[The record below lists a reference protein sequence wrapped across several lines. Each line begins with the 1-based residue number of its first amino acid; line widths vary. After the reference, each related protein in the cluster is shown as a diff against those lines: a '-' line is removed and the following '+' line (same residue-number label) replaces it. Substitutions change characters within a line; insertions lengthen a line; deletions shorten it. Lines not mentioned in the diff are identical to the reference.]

1 MLKIQKV
8 YGLEVLDSRGNPTV
22 CAQVQLSSGVAAAAA
37 VPSGAST
44 GQFEAHE
51 LRDGDLLRYGGKGVR
66 RAVEHIETQISPVLE
81 KLKDLRLQTIDT
93 AMIELD
99 GTENKSKLGANA
111 MLAVSIACARALAIE
126 HKQPLFRFLGGECA
140 CRLPV
145 PMLNILNGGA
155 HAGNNVDIQEFMIV
169 PKGISAFPEALRVSC
184 EIYHTLGGLLREKGL
199 ACGVGDEG
207 GFAPSLESDEAA
219 LDLLCEA
226 IERAGF
232 SDGQVQIALDAAASE
247 WYCNGGYLLP
257 KRQVQYS
264 AEGLISRWEELC
276 GNYPIC
282 SIEDPLGETD
292 TEGWQELTR
301 RLGQKVQLVGDD
313 LFVTHRD
320 RVATGVEQGIA
331 NAVLIKPNQVGTLTE
346 TYLAIEEA
354 KKAGYGVILSHR
366 SGETEDTTI
375 ADLAV
380 AWGAGMIKTGAP
392 CRGERTAKY
401 NRLLQIAR
409 QTANCRG

>member
-207 GFAPSLESDEAA
+207 GFAPSLDSDEAA

-320 RVATGVEQGIA
+320 RVAAGVEQGIA

>member
-257 KRQVQYS
+257 KRQVKYS

-276 GNYPIC
+276 SNYPIC

-320 RVATGVEQGIA
+320 RVAAGVEQGIA

>member
-66 RAVEHIETQISPVLE
+66 RAVEHIETQISPALE
-81 KLKDLRLQTIDT
+81 RLNDLRLQTIDT
-93 AMIELD
+93 TMIELD

-111 MLAVSIACARALAIE
+111 MLAVSIACARALAME

-169 PKGISAFPEALRVSC
+169 PKGISAFPEALRVSS

-232 SDGQVQIALDAAASE
+232 SDVQVQIALDAAASE
-247 WYCNGGYLLP
+247 WYSEGGYLLP

-276 GNYPIC
+276 GKYPIC

-313 LFVTHRD
+313 LFVTHRE
-320 RVATGVEQGIA
+320 RVAAGVEQGIA

>member
-66 RAVEHIETQISPVLE
+66 RAVEHIETQISPALE

-145 PMLNILNGGA
+145 PMLNVLNGGA

-320 RVATGVEQGIA
+320 RVAAGVEQGIA

>member
-320 RVATGVEQGIA
+320 RVAAGVEQGIA

-409 QTANCRG
+409 

>member
-81 KLKDLRLQTIDT
+81 KLKDLRLQTIDA

-199 ACGVGDEG
+199 ACGVETRAVLRRASRAMKLRWICCVKRLN
-207 GFAPSLESDEAA
+207 APVFPTVRCRLRWTP
-219 LDLLCEA
+219 L
-226 IERAGF
+226 RANGTATAGICCP
-232 SDGQVQIALDAAASE
+232 SGRCSIAPRGWIA
-247 WYCNGGYLLP
+247 
-257 KRQVQYS
+257 
-264 AEGLISRWEELC
+264 RWEELC

-320 RVATGVEQGIA
+320 RVAAGVEQGIA

>member
-66 RAVEHIETQISPVLE
+66 RAVEHIETQISPVQE

-320 RVATGVEQGIA
+320 RVAAGVEQGIA

>member
-1 MLKIQKV
+1 MFTDGKTTA
-8 YGLEVLDSRGNPTV
+8 GPPP
-22 CAQVQLSSGVAAAAA
+22 APVAAAARASGVIIYCIGLIGSDGIDVSVLNDWATDPDASHVA
-37 VPSGAST
+37 VTPDDADLEELFKDLAANISKTGATNIVIDEVISPDFVITSVTPPTKGTAMMVDMNTIQWKIDELGVSANEGASLEFFIKHT
-44 GQFEAHE
+44 AQDSGEKQVNQSITYSDTEGNVVVFPDPTVTVECGIIVRPE
-51 LRDGDLLRYGGKGVR
+51 PCPIPVDL
-66 RAVEHIETQISPVLE
+66 
-81 KLKDLRLQTIDT
+81 
-93 AMIELD
+93 
-99 GTENKSKLGANA
+99 
-111 MLAVSIACARALAIE
+111 
-126 HKQPLFRFLGGECA
+126 
-140 CRLPV
+140 
-145 PMLNILNGGA
+145 
-155 HAGNNVDIQEFMIV
+155 
-169 PKGISAFPEALRVSC
+169 
-184 EIYHTLGGLLREKGL
+184 TLGGLLREKGL

-232 SDGQVQIALDAAASE
+232 SDVQVQIALDAAASE
-247 WYCNGGYLLP
+247 WYSEGGYLLP

-276 GNYPIC
+276 GKYPIC

-320 RVATGVEQGIA
+320 RVAAGVEQGIA

>member
-81 KLKDLRLQTIDT
+81 KLKDLRLQTIDA

-320 RVATGVEQGIA
+320 RVAAGVEQGIA

>member
-282 SIEDPLGETD
+282 SIEDPLGEMD

-320 RVATGVEQGIA
+320 RVAAGVEQGIA

>member
-66 RAVEHIETQISPVLE
+66 RAVEHIETQISPALE
-81 KLKDLRLQTIDT
+81 KLKDLRLQTIDAT
-93 AMIELD
+93 MIELD

-207 GFAPSLESDEAA
+207 GFAPSLDSDEAA

-247 WYCNGGYLLP
+247 WASEGGYLLP
-257 KRQVQYS
+257 KRQMQYS
-264 AEGLISRWEELC
+264 AEGLIARWEELC

-320 RVATGVEQGIA
+320 RVAAGVEQGIA

>member
-1 MLKIQKV
+1 MK
-8 YGLEVLDSRGNPTV
+8 RT
-22 CAQVQLSSGVAAAAA
+22 
-37 VPSGAST
+37 
-44 GQFEAHE
+44 E

-320 RVATGVEQGIA
+320 RVAAGVEQGIA

>member
-99 GTENKSKLGANA
+99 DTENKSKLGANA

-320 RVATGVEQGIA
+320 RVAAGVEQGIA

>member
-126 HKQPLFRFLGGECA
+126 HKRPLFRFLGGECA

-320 RVATGVEQGIA
+320 RVAAGVEQGIA

>member
-1 MLKIQKV
+1 M
-8 YGLEVLDSRGNPTV
+8 
-22 CAQVQLSSGVAAAAA
+22 QLSSGVAAAAA

-320 RVATGVEQGIA
+320 RVAAGVEQGIA

>member
-320 RVATGVEQGIA
+320 RVAAGVEQGIA

>member
-51 LRDGDLLRYGGKGVR
+51 LRDGDLLRYGGNGVR

-320 RVATGVEQGIA
+320 RVAAGVEQGIA